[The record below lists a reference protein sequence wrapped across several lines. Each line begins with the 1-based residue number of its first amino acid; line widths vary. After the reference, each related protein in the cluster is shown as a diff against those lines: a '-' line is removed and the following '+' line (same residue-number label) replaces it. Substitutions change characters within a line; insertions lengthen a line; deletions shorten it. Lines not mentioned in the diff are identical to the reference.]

1 MTVWIQF
8 LEYMVKC
15 NKSQTYSASSQ
26 SIYTAWKVSKYGVF
40 SGPFFYAFG
49 LNVDQKKLRIW
60 TLFTQCKC
68 LTTISR

>member
-26 SIYTAWKVSKYGVF
+26 AFTL
-40 SGPFFYAFG
+40 PDRCPNTEFFLVRF
-49 LNVDQKKLRIW
+49 LRIR
-60 TLFTQCKC
+60 TECGPEKTPYMDTFHAV
-68 LTTISR
+68 